1 MRFIIFYKYLQIKY
15 GDNAG
20 RLIVGGK
27 TYNFKQMHWHS
38 PSEHKIDGTQYVHS
52 FFH

>member
-1 MRFIIFYKYLQIKY
+1 MRFIINYEYLQIKY

-20 RLIVGGK
+20 SLIVDGK

-38 PSEHKIDGTQYVHS
+38 PSEHTIDGIQYVFS
-52 FFH
+52 FF